1 MARRTG
7 LAAAYLRLVRP
18 STAMSHIDDLAASIN
33 EAQELRES
41 QLALPRLLSGEAMF
55 LAMKRAMDELVS
67 RAPQD
72 HDVLIQIGDLTITEA
87 RFIEP
92 HTFLFEGFDQHGHRT
107 GIVCHFTQVEV
118 HIAYRPKR
126 SADRMVSRVIQGFS
140 PDDAQV

>member
-1 MARRTG
+1 HVFGSMARRTG

-18 STAMSHIDDLAASIN
+18 STPMSHIDDLAASIN
-33 EAQELRES
+33 EAQRAQAQQAQELRES

-92 HTFLFEGFDQHGHRT
+92 HTFRLDGF
-107 GIVCHFTQVEV
+107 
-118 HIAYRPKR
+118 RPAR
-126 SADRMVSRVIQGFS
+126 PSHPASLPLHSG
-140 PDDAQV
+140 